1 MKRNSRLPRKLK
13 KACRQITIVWHDFDV
28 NPSANVWEGWHVD
41 ASQLV
46 EVEWKGALNK
56 WKRKALLKVKADL
69 KRMSNDLRE
78 EIANVIGFRI

>member
-1 MKRNSRLPRKLK
+1 MKGKNRLPRKQK
-13 KACRQITIVWHDFDV
+13 KACRQITIVWQDIDV
-28 NPSANVWEGWHVD
+28 NSSANGWEEWHVN

-46 EVEWKGALNK
+46 EVEWEGTLDK

-69 KRMSNDLRE
+69 KRMDNDLRK